1 MEIVTFAEIAEYSIH
16 VCHKRNICWTGSLFS
31 GYLSRALSFAFGE
44 ISNVCLKVICECYL
58 DLHLSSDVR
67 AHAHKPP
74 NNDIKRSKR
83 S

>member
-1 MEIVTFAEIAEYSIH
+1 MFATNEIFVGPVLF
-16 VCHKRNICWTGSLFS
+16 FS